1 MLSDAYCTEPQLP
14 RTQRD
19 TVRDVLLLAARYDAW
34 MTLDELAR
42 KTEFPP
48 ASISAQ
54 LRHLRKVEHG
64 GYLVE
69 KRRREW
75 AEKAQSGRRVR
86 VYEYQIKPD

>member
-1 MLSDAYCTEPQLP
+1 
-14 RTQRD
+14 
-19 TVRDVLLLAARYDAW
+19 
-34 MTLDELAR
+34 MTLEELER
-42 KTEFPP
+42 KTGFPP

-54 LRHLRKVEHG
+54 LRHLRKVENG

-75 AEKAQSGRRVR
+75 AEKTKEETRAR